1 MQGLFDDILMAQPV
15 FNGVPT
21 HHFTSK
27 WYLPIKPP
35 SRVTKQ
41 LVQPGLYRQ
50 QTNAVNYNCVP

>member
-1 MQGLFDDILMAQPV
+1 MQGLFDDILMVQPV

-35 SRVTKQ
+35 SRITKK
-41 LVQPGLYRQ
+41 LVQPGTNNRQ
-50 QTNAVNYNCVP
+50 H